1 MQNND
6 NIHENPEIQRLIEFK
21 TDSKHAH
28 FMLLTR
34 SCVLNRIME
43 LELTLYPTIG
53 DISHKFP
60 GLSRMYP
67 TIGDNSHKCPG
78 PGRLYPSCGSGSIKF
93 PVDIDCFRRVG
104 GLPNKFPGN
113 VYCLS

>member
-34 SCVLNRIME
+34 SCVLDRIME
-43 LELTLYPTIG
+43 LELIRIEMIKSSESVINHYQNP
-53 DISHKFP
+53 HKMP
-60 GLSRMYP
+60 LRGHLALQV
-67 TIGDNSHKCPG
+67 I
-78 PGRLYPSCGSGSIKF
+78 
-93 PVDIDCFRRVG
+93 
-104 GLPNKFPGN
+104 
-113 VYCLS
+113 